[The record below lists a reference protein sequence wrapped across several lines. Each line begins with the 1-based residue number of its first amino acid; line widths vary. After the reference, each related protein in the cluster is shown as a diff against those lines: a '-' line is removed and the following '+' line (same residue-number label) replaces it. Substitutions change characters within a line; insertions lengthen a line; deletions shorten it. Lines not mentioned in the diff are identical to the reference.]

1 MSSSCC
7 SNLSAPFVALS
18 YKICDSN
25 GKAQGYT
32 MELSFTEFQVDFHV
46 LHGLYTRLFFLMC
59 IWQEFLAKMKGIAAH
74 MDSL

>member
-46 LHGLYTRLFFLMC
+46 LHGFIYKIIFSDVY
-59 IWQEFLAKMKGIAAH
+59 LAGVFGEDERYCSSH
-74 MDSL
+74 G